1 VSDKEEH
8 AMWGKRLLRLLAVV
22 YIVEGIVIFL
32 APESMV
38 NFTRWFADN
47 PRNMRLGG
55 TLAIAA
61 GILLALSQYQEEQPP
76 QPWWRR
82 WLD

>member
-1 VSDKEEH
+1 
-8 AMWGKRLLRLLAVV
+8 MWGKRLLRLLAAV
-22 YIVEGIVIFL
+22 YIVEGIVIVL
-32 APESMV
+32 APQSMV

-55 TLAIAA
+55 VLAIAV
-61 GILLALSQYQEEQPP
+61 GILLALSQYREEQTP

-82 WLD
+82 LLDIE